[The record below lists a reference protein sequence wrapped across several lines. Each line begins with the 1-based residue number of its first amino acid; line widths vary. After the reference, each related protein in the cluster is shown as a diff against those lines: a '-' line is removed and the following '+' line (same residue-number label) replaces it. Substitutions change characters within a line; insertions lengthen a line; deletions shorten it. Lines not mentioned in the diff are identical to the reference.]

1 MPSKKVKIYETILNL
16 EGTINY
22 LRNNEVYCATP
33 KEVSDMVDIL
43 EGIKTRL
50 EDRLG
55 A

>member
-1 MPSKKVKIYETILNL
+1 MPHEKVKIYEDIINL
-16 EGTINY
+16 EKTINY
-22 LRNNEVYCATP
+22 LRNNKVYCATP
-33 KEVSDMVDIL
+33 DEISNMIDIL

>member
-1 MPSKKVKIYETILNL
+1 MSRKKYEIMMNIDNL

-33 KEVSDMVDIL
+33 EEISNMIDIL